1 MQKQT
6 KKKSIQMLSILSN
19 QKKKINKESK
29 YKDQKNSSIKHFPL
43 VEIFHICNLNLH
55 KRNLQK
61 NKKPSIADALGVNKI
76 NPQLVQLGFSS

>member
-6 KKKSIQMLSILSN
+6 KKKSIQMLFILSN
-19 QKKKINKESK
+19 QKKKINKKSK

-61 NKKPSIADALGVNKI
+61 NKKPSIADALGVKI